1 MLYPKKAGVKPM
13 KGFIM
18 KNTMEQI
25 EKVSQEL
32 ALAKQLKALY
42 EEFEARLE
50 LNMYSEELA
59 TYLMENISIAL
70 KMVDIDLEAANT
82 IAMSVARNMYM

>member
-1 MLYPKKAGVKPM
+1 M

-25 EKVSQEL
+25 EKTSQEL

-42 EEFEARLE
+42 EEFEARLK

-59 TYLMENISIAL
+59 TYLMENISMAL
-70 KMVDIDLEAANT
+70 KMIDIDLEAANVM
-82 IAMSVARNMYM
+82 AMSIARNMYM

>member
-1 MLYPKKAGVKPM
+1 M

-25 EKVSQEL
+25 EKTSQEL

-42 EEFEARLE
+42 EEFEARLK

-59 TYLMENISIAL
+59 TYLMENISMAL
-70 KMVDIDLEAANT
+70 KMIDIDLEAANVM
-82 IAMSVARNMYM
+82 AMSIAKNMYM